1 MKRFAPVHAIPMNS
15 PEVDPKSASPPQVIA
30 RMIAVAAAHGPY
42 RANCLKQSL
51 VLWWM
56 LARRDT
62 HSEIRFG
69 VPKVQDQTLQRMRG
83 SNVVARRWMV
93 PSRPINSF
101 SRWEID
107 D

>member
-69 VPKVQDQTLQRMRG
+69 VPKVQDQTFAAHAWVECGGEALDGSVASNQQLQSLGNR
-83 SNVVARRWMV
+83 
-93 PSRPINSF
+93 
-101 SRWEID
+101 
-107 D
+107 